1 MLLIADSGSTKTDW
15 CLVKPNGERHVV
27 SGKGINPHHIPSEQL
42 DSTLQER
49 IPPEINNNRISHLHF
64 YGAGCGSELSRVS
77 LANAFERKFSDARI
91 SIHPDYLGA
100 ARALHGRSRGS
111 VAILGTGSSCCSY
124 NGQDVTKGTS
134 SLGYILG
141 DEGSATDIG
150 KRLLR
155 SYYYGQLPLD
165 LSVKLQGQGLSLE
178 KTLRSLY
185 QSSIP
190 ANYLAGFMNFM
201 VENKQHSFV
210 SGIIEQSFDEFFR
223 LHVRQI
229 HNKNEKLGVVGSVAY
244 LFSDRFMHVA
254 QQHGVNDVNMLQYPI
269 EKLVEYHIGS

>member
-27 SGKGINPHHIPSEQL
+27 SGKGINPHHIPLEQF
-42 DSTLQER
+42 DNILQER
-49 IPPEINNNRISHLHF
+49 IPSEVSDNRISRLHF
-64 YGAGCGSELSRVS
+64 YGAGCGSESSKTS
-77 LANAFERKFSDARI
+77 LANAFEKRFVGTKI

-100 ARALHGRSRGS
+100 ARALHGKNKGS

-124 NGQDVTKGTS
+124 NGQDVTKSTN

-165 LSVKLQGQGLSLE
+165 LSVKLQSQGVSRE
-178 KTLRSLY
+178 DTLRSLY

-201 VENKQHSFV
+201 VENKQHPFV

-223 LHVRQI
+223 LHVKQI
-229 HNKNEKLGVVGSVAY
+229 HHEDEKLGVVGSVAH
-244 LFSDRFMHVA
+244 LFSDRFMQVA
-254 QQHGVNDVNMLQYPI
+254 QQHSVNDVDILQYPI
-269 EKLVEYHIGS
+269 ERLVEYHVNS